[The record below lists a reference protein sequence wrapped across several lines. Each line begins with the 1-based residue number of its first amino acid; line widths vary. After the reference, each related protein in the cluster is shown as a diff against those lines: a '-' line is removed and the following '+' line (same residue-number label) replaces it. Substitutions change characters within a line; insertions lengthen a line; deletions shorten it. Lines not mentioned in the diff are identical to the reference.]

1 MAALRNEQALPRPCS
16 DHHVTHETRGDF
28 SFVAIGVRLVTG
40 EHVELPRRNSVG
52 HITEHQRQAAFKHIE
67 LFAPAIGIGFGR
79 VVLARFQA
87 PFPEL
92 HLAGGTGLGQQH
104 RLAARNGAGP
114 GQFIDATRIA
124 GLGSLDQVA
133 EGYVE
138 CFGHAIEGGQADVL
152 FTRLDR
158 HQHPPADP
166 GLFSEGRLAHIGGVA
181 QAPNIEADVL
191 QDRGP
196 LRGIFVHYIAHLVG
210 LGSILR
216 NIRRIVRPP
225 QVARKVMTSVNSS
238 HNTSP
243 RFSRFS
249 KAECVLVL
257 ITMVWGGTFLLVQH
271 AMTVSGPMFFVGL
284 RFAAA
289 TLIVALFSW
298 RHLRDLTLFELKAGS
313 FIGVAIMLGYGLQ
326 TVGLQSIP
334 SSQSAFIT
342 ALYVPFVPLLQ
353 WLVLG
358 RRPGLMPSIGI
369 MLAFTGLMLLSGPAG
384 ASLNFSPGEIA
395 TLISAVA
402 IAAEII
408 LISNFA
414 GQVDV
419 RRVTVVQLAVTSVLS
434 FLLVVP
440 TQERIPDFSWLL
452 LCSALG
458 LGAAS
463 AAIQVA
469 MNWAQKSVS
478 PTRATLIYAGE
489 PVWAGIVGRIAGER
503 LPAVALV
510 GAGLIVA
517 AVIVSELKTK
527 GKGVVAKADLE
538 SETQR

>member
-1 MAALRNEQALPRPCS
+1 MAQTSN
-16 DHHVTHETRGDF
+16 
-28 SFVAIGVRLVTG
+28 
-40 EHVELPRRNSVG
+40 
-52 HITEHQRQAAFKHIE
+52 
-67 LFAPAIGIGFGR
+67 
-79 VVLARFQA
+79 VL
-87 PFPEL
+87 
-92 HLAGGTGLGQQH
+92 T
-104 RLAARNGAGP
+104 
-114 GQFIDATRIA
+114 
-124 GLGSLDQVA
+124 
-133 EGYVE
+133 
-138 CFGHAIEGGQADVL
+138 DVL
-152 FTRLDR
+152 EDR
-158 HQHPPADP
+158 
-166 GLFSEGRLAHIGGVA
+166 
-181 QAPNIEADVL
+181 N
-191 QDRGP
+191 P
-196 LRGIFVHYIAHLVG
+196 LRGIFVHYIAHLVV
-210 LGSILR
+210 LRSILP
-216 NIRRIVRPP
+216 NFRRIVRPP
-225 QVARKVMTSVNSS
+225 QVARKIMTSVNTPQAS
-238 HNTSP
+238 
-243 RFSRFS
+243 SRFLRLS

-289 TLIVALFSW
+289 AIIVALFSW
-298 RHLRDLTLFELKAGS
+298 RSLRNLTLFELKAGA

-358 RRPGLMPSIGI
+358 RRPGLMPSVGI
-369 MLAFTGLMLLSGPAG
+369 MLAFTGLMLLSGPSG

-395 TLISAVA
+395 TLISAIA

-419 RRVTVVQLAVTSVLS
+419 KRVTVVQLAVTSVLS
-434 FLLVVP
+434 FLMVVP
-440 TQERIPDFSWLL
+440 TNEALPDFSWLL

-503 LPAVALV
+503 LPAIALL

-527 GKGVVAKADLE
+527 GKTVAEVEESLE
-538 SETQR
+538 SESGN

>member
-1 MAALRNEQALPRPCS
+1 MRLMTGKHKELASRNFLRLTAKHQGQA
-16 DHHVTHETRGDF
+16 TF
-28 SFVAIGVRLVTG
+28 
-40 EHVELPRRNSVG
+40 EH
-52 HITEHQRQAAFKHIE
+52 IK
-67 LFAPAIGIGFGR
+67 LFAVAFGIRLRG
-79 VVLARFQA
+79 VMLARFQA
-87 PFPEL
+87 PFPEFYF
-92 HLAGGTGLGQQH
+92 AGGGGFGQQH
-104 RLAARNGAGP
+104 RFTARDRTGP
-114 GQFIDATRIA
+114 GQFVDAARVA
-124 GLGSLDQVA
+124 GVGGLDQVA
-133 EGYVE
+133 EGHVQR
-138 CFGHAIEGGQADVL
+138 FGHAVERGQADVL
-152 FTRLDR
+152 LAGLDG
-158 HQHPPADP
+158 HQHPAADP
-166 GLFSEGRLAHIGGVA
+166 GLFGQGALAHVGGVA
-181 QAPNIEADVL
+181 QTSHVQADVL
-191 QDRGP
+191 EDRSP
-196 LRGIFVHYIAHLVG
+196 LGGIFVHYIAHWVA
-210 LGSILR
+210 LGSILP
-216 NIRRIVRPP
+216 NFGRIVRLP
-225 QVARKVMTSVNSS
+225 QMARKVMTSMNAS
-238 HNTSP
+238 HTSP

-289 TLIVALFSW
+289 ASLVALFSW
-298 RHLRDLTLFELKAGS
+298 RHLRELTLFELKAGA

-369 MLAFTGLMLLSGPAG
+369 MLAFTGLMLLSGPSG

-408 LISNFA
+408 LISTYA

-434 FLLVVP
+434 FLMVVP
-440 TQERIPDFSWLL
+440 TQEVIPDFSWLL

-489 PVWAGIVGRIAGER
+489 PVWAGIAGRLAGER
-503 LPAVALV
+503 LPAIALM

-527 GKGVVAKADLE
+527 GKAAAEVDEALE
-538 SETQR
+538 SESGN